1 MKKSL
6 IRDLT
11 VGPVF
16 PILISFALPIML
28 SNLLQTA
35 YNMADMIIIGQF
47 VGNAGQS
54 GVIIGGDV
62 LHFFMFVGMGFATAG
77 QIIVSHYVGAG
88 ERDRLNTVIGTMFT
102 SIAALSAVLMVLGF
116 SLTDWFLRILHT
128 PPEALSE
135 AGSYVSCCVAGM
147 LFTLGYNMVSA
158 ILRGMGD
165 SKHPMIFVAVST
177 VINIILDLLLVA
189 VLDLR
194 AFGAALGTVLSQ
206 GISLI
211 LSIIYLYRNREAF
224 SFDFMPEHFRPDLEI
239 VKTMIKVGIP
249 IAIQTSAASLSNLF
263 VSSFIN
269 SYGVAASAITGVGAR
284 LNNIA
289 LIVAN
294 SMNVSSAAMI
304 GQSFG
309 AGKMERVKKGFW
321 TVFFVDLTFVST
333 LSAVILLF
341 PQFVFGLFSSDPE
354 CLRLAGLYAPVSAIS
369 FMGYAVRSPSL
380 GLINGLGHS
389 RMNFTM
395 GVVEGFILRI
405 GLTYLMGVVLDLGIS
420 GFWYGSAIASYGY
433 GLVVFPYFL
442 SGRWKNYSSRIKR

>member
-1 MKKSL
+1 
-6 IRDLT
+6 
-11 VGPVF
+11 
-16 PILISFALPIML
+16 
-28 SNLLQTA
+28 
-35 YNMADMIIIGQF
+35 
-47 VGNAGQS
+47 
-54 GVIIGGDV
+54 
-62 LHFFMFVGMGFATAG
+62 MF
-77 QIIVSHYVGAG
+77 S
-88 ERDRLNTVIGTMFT
+88 
-102 SIAALSAVLMVLGF
+102 
-116 SLTDWFLRILHT
+116 
-128 PPEALSE
+128 
-135 AGSYVSCCVAGM
+135 
-147 LFTLGYNMVSA
+147 LGYNMVSA

-333 LSAVILLF
+333 LSAVILPFLF
-341 PQFVFGLFSSDPE
+341 
-354 CLRLAGLYAPVSAIS
+354 
-369 FMGYAVRSPSL
+369 
-380 GLINGLGHS
+380 
-389 RMNFTM
+389 
-395 GVVEGFILRI
+395 
-405 GLTYLMGVVLDLGIS
+405 LDY
-420 GFWYGSAIASYGY
+420 WAK
-433 GLVVFPYFL
+433 YFL
-442 SGRWKNYSSRIKR
+442 KHIIT